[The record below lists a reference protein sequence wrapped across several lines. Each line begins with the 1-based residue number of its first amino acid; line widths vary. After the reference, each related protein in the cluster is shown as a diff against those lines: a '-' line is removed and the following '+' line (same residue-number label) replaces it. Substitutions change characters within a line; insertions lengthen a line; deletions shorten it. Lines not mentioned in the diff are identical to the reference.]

1 MFHFYST
8 FFKKCIKSFIYN
20 LFYIQATIMPN
31 YVMVYKKDK
40 TISHDI
46 ALPKQTHIMN
56 RDLFGKERPEKSPE
70 KGLR

>member
-1 MFHFYST
+1 MFMG
-8 FFKKCIKSFIYN
+8 I
-20 LFYIQATIMPN
+20 
-31 YVMVYKKDK
+31 KKDK

>member
-1 MFHFYST
+1 MFMG
-8 FFKKCIKSFIYN
+8 IK
-20 LFYIQATIMPN
+20 
-31 YVMVYKKDK
+31 KKDK

>member
-1 MFHFYST
+1 
-8 FFKKCIKSFIYN
+8 
-20 LFYIQATIMPN
+20 MPN

-56 RDLFGKERPEKSPE
+56 RDLFWKRTARKIPRKRP
-70 KGLR
+70 